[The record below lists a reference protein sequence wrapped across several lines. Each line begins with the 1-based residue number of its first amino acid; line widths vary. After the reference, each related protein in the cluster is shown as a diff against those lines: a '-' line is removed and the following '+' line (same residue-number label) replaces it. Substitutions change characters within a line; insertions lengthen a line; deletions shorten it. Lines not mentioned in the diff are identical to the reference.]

1 MMAFLGAVFHFPDA
15 RQIPSSIRSRLPD
28 RLVSGA
34 YAQEKITRGFF
45 AAHLQAGELRLLL
58 SKLQSLRLV
67 AWIFVILRI
76 MRVLNESCPIES
88 NRVPSRTVKVD
99 S

>member
-1 MMAFLGAVFHFPDA
+1 MAFLGAIFHFPDA

-34 YAQEKITRGFF
+34 YAQEKVTRGFF
-45 AAHLQAGELRLLL
+45 AARLQAGELA
-58 SKLQSLRLV
+58 SPAFKATISPPCAVDLRDPTRY
-67 AWIFVILRI
+67 AGR
-76 MRVLNESCPIES
+76 NESCPIES